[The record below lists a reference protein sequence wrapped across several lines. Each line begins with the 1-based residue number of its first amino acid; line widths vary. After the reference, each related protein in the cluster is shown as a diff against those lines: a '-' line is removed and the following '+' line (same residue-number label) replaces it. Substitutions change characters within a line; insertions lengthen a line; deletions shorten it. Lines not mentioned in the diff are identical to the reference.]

1 MSTVFNTG
9 IAAGAGLGAWLIA
22 SGAPYQALPLVG
34 VVCLSGATLLA
45 LTTLFDDPRRAL
57 Q

>member
-22 SGAPYQALPLVG
+22 SGTPYHALPLVG
-34 VVCLSGATLLA
+34 VATLTVA
-45 LTTLFDDPRRAL
+45 TLIAAGAVLGDRRSAAP
-57 Q
+57 